1 MKWWSKCT
9 YMMIAKAAKMVEVA
23 FEKQTAF
30 VARGMGEEA
39 FSLERESLD
48 DLGRNADL
56 CFHIFNF
63 NHKVVQS
70 FNLN

>member
-1 MKWWSKCT
+1 MKWWSKCI

-39 FSLERESLD
+39 LSVEHEPLE
-48 DLGRNADL
+48 DLG
-56 CFHIFNF
+56 
-63 NHKVVQS
+63 QT
-70 FNLN
+70 